1 MATRYSERIR
11 QNEEKLFN
19 KTVYE
24 LKEMF
29 QYFKNINNV
38 SIINRAKI
46 IRKIYMLIL
55 TNIRLFHKFFDER
68 TLKRIFVTL
77 TEKGYELIHTE
88 INNTTVKKI
97 VEKPILDLVNY
108 IYKYNMTISRV
119 SYKLTNKLNEDVR
132 TEIFSFINR

>member
-1 MATRYSERIR
+1 MSTRYSERIR

-88 INNTTVKKI
+88 INNSTAKKI
-97 VEKPILDLVNY
+97 VEKPILDLVTY

-119 SYKLTNKLNEDVR
+119 SYKLTNKLNEDVSIK
-132 TEIFSFINR
+132 IFSFINR

>member
-1 MATRYSERIR
+1 MSTRYSERIR

-46 IRKIYMLIL
+46 IRKIYVLIL

-88 INNTTVKKI
+88 INNSTAKKI

>member
-1 MATRYSERIR
+1 MSTRYSERIR

-24 LKEMF
+24 LKDMF

-97 VEKPILDLVNY
+97 VEKPILDLINY

-119 SYKLTNKLNEDVR
+119 SYKLTNKLNEDVI

>member
-46 IRKIYMLIL
+46 IRKIYVLIL

-88 INNTTVKKI
+88 INNSTAKKI